1 MKKIVS
7 ILTALST
14 ILVLGLNLL
23 ATDVTNSSAA
33 LNQYVDTV
41 NEEYD
46 ENISLSFANVKQDL
60 TKEQIK
66 QIKTDIKNYAI
77 NQRKIKEDVAKHAAL
92 SINNKNTLTKSGFTC
107 TDSAY
112 VTEKISGVTLQF
124 KVSAKLYYGDSYLEK
139 VTNIKAKAVSNYTTY
154 TSANDAS
161 YYITGDGE
169 FASVTEHGSYVYD
182 WEYGPRLEDPDYW
195 MTVLLSRF

>member
-7 ILTALST
+7 ILTALFT
-14 ILVLGLNLL
+14 IFTLGISSFAEDTANDA
-23 ATDVTNSSAA
+23 ATLYKYIDMI
-33 LNQYVDTV
+33 
-41 NEEYD
+41 NEKYD
-46 ENISLSFANVKQDL
+46 ENISLSLSNVQQSL
-60 TKEQIK
+60 TKEQID
-66 QIKTDIKNYAI
+66 QLKTDVKNYAI
-77 NQRKIKEDVAKHAAL
+77 NQKKIKDEFIKHAAL
-92 SINNKNTLTKSGFTC
+92 SATNSNALTSSGFTV

-139 VTNIKAKAVSNYTTY
+139 VTNIKAQAVSEYTTY

-169 FASVTEHGSYVYD
+169 YASVTEHGAYEYD
-182 WEYGPRLEDPDYW
+182 WEYGPYLYDPDYW